1 MKNNNK
7 KGFTLIELLAIIV
20 ILAIIAVITVPIIL
34 NIIENSKK
42 GAAQNSAH
50 GYKDAVQKYMVSE
63 FAKDSSYRL
72 PSGTYDVQS
81 VTGYLTSAAKG
92 NLDVQISGQIPE
104 SGYIEISDNK
114 ITTGCLKFGDYNV
127 SISNGE
133 VGNATTEDC
142 SRIAASTLRGKSVAQ
157 NTENPNNGPIAY
169 DHTEISSTES
179 VTDEVILS
187 TTDYRYTGANPN
199 NYILFNC
206 TDYNNPDTETCEIW
220 RIVSV
225 EGDNLKIVKETS
237 IGEINYNSTDSND
250 WSTSDTQSYLNGSHY
265 LGSGSAYLDL
275 TTKNNN
281 DITVNNRLY
290 LNGISPSED
299 SSFKLTGTTYN
310 LIQPKTWYLGG
321 VDITAVS
328 TPESTYTGER
338 TKSGVIPGNATK
350 VENKKVGLLYP
361 SDFQY
366 AGEWIYLGSDE
377 WTITPTAPV
386 GTDVLATYITSEN
399 SVLFAQ
405 VNSDSNKFAI
415 RPVVYLISNIGL
427 KGTGSSSDPYTIV
440 VY

>member
-1 MKNNNK
+1 
-7 KGFTLIELLAIIV
+7 LIELLAIIV
-20 ILAIIAVITVPIIL
+20 ILAIIAVITVTIIL

-63 FAKDSSYRL
+63 FAKDSNYKI
-72 PSGTYDVQS
+72 PSGTYDIQS
-81 VTGYLTSAAKG
+81 LTGYLTSGAKG
-92 NLDVQISGQIPE
+92 DLDIQVSGKIPE
-104 SGYIEISDNK
+104 EGYLEISDNK

-127 SISNGE
+127 RISNGE
-133 VGNATTEDC
+133 VGNAIKEDC
-142 SRIAASTLRGKSVAQ
+142 TRIAASTLRGKSVAQ
-157 NTENPNNGPIAY
+157 AAENPNNGPVAY
-169 DHTEISSTES
+169 NHEEISSNES

-206 TDYNNPDTETCEIW
+206 ADYDNPDTDSCEIW

-225 EGDNLKIVKETS
+225 EGDNLKIVKADS
-237 IGEINYNSTDSND
+237 IVELTHNSSESND
-250 WSTSDTQSYLNGSHY
+250 WSTSNTQSYLNGDHY
-265 LGSGSAYLDL
+265 LGSGTAYLDL

-290 LNGISPSED
+290 LNGITPSED
-299 SSFKLTGTTYN
+299 SSYKLTGTTYN

-321 VDITAVS
+321 VDITTIA
-328 TPESTYTGER
+328 TPENTYTGER
-338 TKSGVIPGNATK
+338 TKSGVVPGNATK

-366 AGEWIYLGSDE
+366 AGDWIYLGSDE
-377 WTITPTAPV
+377 WTITPTTPV
-386 GTDVLATYITSEN
+386 GTDVLATYITSEKTL
-399 SVLFAQ
+399 LFAQ

-427 KGTGSSSDPYTIV
+427 KGTGTSSDPYTIV